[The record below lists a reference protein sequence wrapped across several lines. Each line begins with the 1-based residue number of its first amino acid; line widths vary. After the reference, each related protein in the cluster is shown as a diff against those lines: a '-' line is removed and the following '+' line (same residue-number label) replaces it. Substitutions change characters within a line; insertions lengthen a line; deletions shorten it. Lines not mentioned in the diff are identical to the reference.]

1 MKRDDPHDPNVAGP
15 IEQTL
20 AAYRG
25 LLSAEDLEEMRGFL
39 QDIVIA
45 HPVAAL
51 LRKRLGPAKV
61 PLRSEEQS
69 ALDEGEAGASK
80 GNPGK
85 RSAGGEG

>member
-15 IEQTL
+15 IEEAL

-25 LLSAEDLEEMRGFL
+25 LLSAEDLEEMREFL
-39 QDIVIA
+39 EDVVVA

-61 PLRSEEQS
+61 PIRSEEQS
-69 ALDEGEAGASK
+69 ALEEGEGASE
-80 GNPGK
+80 GDSGK